1 MCPLN
6 RLASLLL
13 MFLITV
19 PAFAQERLKPAG
31 RAKLISIAPGWA
43 GNTVNVVIF
52 RKNSLTTLGDTQ
64 FAAFYD
70 QQGRVV
76 LAKRKLE
83 SDVWDIRTTQ
93 YTGNVRDAHND
104 ICIAVDGKGIL
115 HVAWDHHAN
124 ALRYARGVAPGSLEL
139 TEKMP
144 MTGQRENRV
153 TYPEFYN
160 LAGGD
165 LLFAYR
171 DGASGNGNLVL
182 NRYDVASEK
191 WEQVQQNLI
200 DGQNERNAYT
210 QAAVDET
217 GVIHVSWVW
226 RESGDVATNHDLCYA
241 RSSDGGKTWQKSTG
255 EPYSIPIT
263 MASAEVAVKIPQ
275 KQELINQTSMTTDS
289 KGHPYIAT
297 YWREADADIPQY
309 HVVYHDGSDWHVS
322 QVGQQT
328 IAFRLG
334 GAGTKRIPI
343 SRPQI
348 LADSGGGVDKAY
360 LLFRDEG
367 RGNKVSLAIC
377 DDLSK
382 GSWKI
387 EDLTASSVLQ
397 WEPSYDLSRWRRD
410 KVIDVF
416 VQAADQRDGEGVAN
430 VPAEM
435 VYVLEWKPG

>member
-1 MCPLN
+1 MRPADSFVSLVAVCVVAANVLAQAPLVASGTA
-6 RLASLLL
+6 RL
-13 MFLITV
+13 I
-19 PAFAQERLKPAG
+19 P
-31 RAKLISIAPGWA
+31 IAPGWA

-52 RKNSLTTLGDTQ
+52 RKNSLTSFGDSQ

-76 LAKRKLE
+76 LAKRKLGSNTWE
-83 SDVWDIRTTQ
+83 THTTQ

-124 ALRYARGVAPGSLEL
+124 ALRYARGTAPGSLEL

-160 LAGGD
+160 LANGD

-182 NRYDVASEK
+182 NRYDVATGK

-200 DGQNERNAYT
+200 DGENQRNAYT
-210 QAAVDET
+210 QAAVDEK
-217 GVIHVSWVW
+217 GVVHFSWVW

-255 EPYSIPIT
+255 EPYTLPIT
-263 MASAEVAVKIPQ
+263 MTTAEIAVKIPQ

-309 HVVYHDGSDWHVS
+309 HVVYHDGSKWQVS
-322 QVGQQT
+322 QVGRQT
-328 IAFRLG
+328 IPFRLG

-348 LADSGGGVDKAY
+348 LADTAGGVDKAY

-367 RGNKVSLAIC
+367 RGSKVSLAIC

-387 EDLTASSVLQ
+387 EDLTTSSVLQ

-416 VQAADQRDGEGVAN
+416 VQAADQRDGEGIAN
-430 VPAEM
+430 VPPEM
-435 VYVLEWKPG
+435 VYVLELKP